1 MPRKI
6 RDLVRDLEDAGFE
19 ERSGKGSHRNF
30 RHPLLAKVVT
40 IAGRDGEDAKRYLE
54 QAVRLAINEVNQWRR
69 ATDT

>member
-1 MPRKI
+1 MPRTI

-19 ERSGKGSHRNF
+19 ERRGKGSHRNF

-54 QAVRLAINEVNQWRR
+54 KAVRLAINEVNQ
-69 ATDT
+69 